1 MHEKKEDV
9 FPHLGE
15 IVFLQLPLLSPT
27 VSPTPAP
34 ASILDR
40 SPRLLL
46 CCPDTGPGTSA
57 AHGDRSPG
65 NSAAGAAE
73 EAAAAAASGAGD
85 SERRTGGQRTSG
97 PRGGEVENCTG
108 AGAAGSVPG
117 LEQLNSAELSD
128 AVLAVL
134 VLRSSPLWPPRGPHS
149 CRASQYISF
158 YSLFANIQQGHENT
172 P

>member
-1 MHEKKEDV
+1 MKKNE

-27 VSPTPAP
+27 LSPAP

-46 CCPDTGPGTSA
+46 CCPDTGPATSA

-65 NSAAGAAE
+65 NSCAGAAE

-149 CRASQYISF
+149 CSASQYIF
-158 YSLFANIQQGHENT
+158 F
-172 P
+172 

>member
-27 VSPTPAP
+27 VSPAP
-34 ASILDR
+34 ASILER

-65 NSAAGAAE
+65 NSVAGAAV
-73 EAAAAAASGAGD
+73 EAKTRRKAEVMLTVHSGNAYTTLQRLFALASGLEKHD
-85 SERRTGGQRTSG
+85 TS
-97 PRGGEVENCTG
+97 T
-108 AGAAGSVPG
+108 
-117 LEQLNSAELSD
+117 
-128 AVLAVL
+128 
-134 VLRSSPLWPPRGPHS
+134 
-149 CRASQYISF
+149 F
-158 YSLFANIQQGHENT
+158 
-172 P
+172 